1 MAVSTSSAA
10 VPRVAIRAG
19 ARVQAMLAICLGL
32 VVIGFAGFSHIDA
45 VHNASHDTRHA
56 NGFPCH

>member
-1 MAVSTSSAA
+1 MAASSPTVA
-10 VPRVAIRAG
+10 VPQAALRAG

-32 VVIGFAGFSHIDA
+32 VVVGFAGFSHVDA

-56 NGFPCH
+56 NAFPCH

>member
-1 MAVSTSSAA
+1 MATSSSSVA
-10 VPRVAIRAG
+10 VPHASIRAG
-19 ARVQAMLAICLGL
+19 TRVQAMLAICLGL
-32 VVIGFAGFSHIDA
+32 VVVGFAGFSHIDA